1 MTDSVEL
8 VGSSAIVE
16 PPLVLVPGIDGTALL
31 FYRQEPLL
39 RRSFEVATFPLPDDP
54 DASMSDLVDRLAG
67 FCSDVADNGVILV
80 GESFG
85 GALSMSTALAHPE
98 RVRGLVIVNSFPWL
112 STRWRLRLAP
122 RLLRLI
128 PWGAMP
134 LVRAYTESHLHSR
147 HALPEDLAQFHI
159 RARTIGK
166 DAYIRRLELL
176 TSYDIRHRLSSL
188 APPTLFLAG
197 NEDRLVPSEDW
208 ANYMAARVPNSSVS
222 ILDGY
227 GHLCLINH
235 DLDLLDHIAPWWDR
249 VSGCEPAVDDRPGS
263 VE

>member
-1 MTDSVEL
+1 MSSMVEPE
-8 VGSSAIVE
+8 GSSSDID

-39 RRSFEVATFPLPDDP
+39 RRSFEVVTFPLPDEP
-54 DASMSDLVDRLAG
+54 DASMPDLVDRLAD
-67 FCSDVADNGVILV
+67 FCSEVADNGVILV

-85 GALSMSTALAHPE
+85 GALSMSMALAHPE
-98 RVRGLVIVNSFPWL
+98 LVSGLVIVNSFPWL
-112 STRWRLRLAP
+112 SNRWRLRLAP

-159 RARTIGK
+159 RARSIGK

-176 TSYDIRHRLSSL
+176 ASYDIRHRLASL
-188 APPTLFLAG
+188 GPPTLFLAG

-208 ANYMAARVPNSSVS
+208 ANYMAARVPDAAVS

-235 DLDLLDHIAPWWDR
+235 DLDLLDHIGPWWDR
-249 VSGCEPAVDDRPGS
+249 VSRLRTAGG
-263 VE
+263 